1 MESTPSSL
9 YRVISRQFPSAHPDD
24 VVEAIREAVYVA
36 FVTVRE
42 RCLSVYNVDA
52 FMTTVAK
59 RSLSRELRRQRRMV
73 RPDNGEH
80 ITWDRVESERA
91 EPLDQESAHATVI
104 DATDIM
110 QAMPPTY
117 AEVMRLYYLEGLTH
131 EQVAERIGISHA
143 CVRKRHERAIKWAR
157 KTFGE

>member
-1 MESTPSSL
+1 
-9 YRVISRQFPSAHPDD
+9 
-24 VVEAIREAVYVA
+24 
-36 FVTVRE
+36 
-42 RCLSVYNVDA
+42 
-52 FMTTVAK
+52 MTTVAK
-59 RSLSRELRRQRRMV
+59 RSLSREIRRQRRMV

-80 ITWDRVESERA
+80 ITWERVERERI
-91 EPLDQESAHATVI
+91 EPLDQESVHATAI
-104 DATDIM
+104 DAADIM